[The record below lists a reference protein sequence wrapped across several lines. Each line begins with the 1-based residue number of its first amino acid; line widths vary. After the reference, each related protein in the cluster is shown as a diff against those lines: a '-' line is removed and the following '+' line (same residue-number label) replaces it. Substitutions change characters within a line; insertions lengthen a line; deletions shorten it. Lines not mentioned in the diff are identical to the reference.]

1 MIGLEAVCEILVELG
16 EPRHHGRTRDG
27 ERRVT
32 PIVGGMVRGLPGT
45 AAGAGVH
52 ALRATILPGGGDRQ
66 LIRPDGSVEIDA
78 AYEARTDAGA
88 LIAMRVTGI
97 RRPAGTRMYFRVAV
111 RFETAAPGLAELQ
124 DALFVADGVR
134 EDGFVRHTVYRVG

>member
-1 MIGLEAVCEILVELG
+1 MIELEAICEILVELG
-16 EPRHHGRTRDG
+16 DPSHHGRTRDG

-32 PIVGGMVRGLPGT
+32 PIIGGTVRGLSGT
-45 AAGAGVH
+45 AAGAGLH
-52 ALRATILPGGGDRQ
+52 ALRASILPGGGDRQ

-78 AYEARTDAGA
+78 AYDARTDTGA

-97 RRPAGTRMYFRVAV
+97 RRHAGTRMYFRVAV